1 MKSRTALILC
11 VLLAATSLFAKPK
24 TASQAAA
31 APQHSPAQTMSAE
44 QTQELQ
50 DDLKQMRVLV
60 QQMQTNLSFVDTTQS
75 PLKHQFQLEIDMW
88 NTLIRHM
95 EKRLGKSK

>member
-1 MKSRTALILC
+1 MKSRTALIFC
-11 VLLAATSLFAKPK
+11 ILLAATSFAFAKPK
-24 TASQAAA
+24 TASQAP
-31 APQHSPAQTMSAE
+31 APQHSTAQIMSAE

-95 EKRLGKSK
+95 EKKLGKK

>member
-1 MKSRTALILC
+1 MKSRTALIFC
-11 VLLAATSLFAKPK
+11 ILLAATSFAFAKPK
-24 TASQAAA
+24 TASQAP
-31 APQHSPAQTMSAE
+31 APQHSTAQIMSAE

-95 EKRLGKSK
+95 EKRLRKK